1 MGSEIEYNPF
11 PKRKKHLLIL
21 YRALIKTKHLIVQ
34 TQLLVMSWVLSDK
47 PGQAG
52 LTRIASPRLSHRV
65 RTLCLGF
72 HLTIGRFDIL
82 MSCILY
88 TRNTREWV
96 YTHTHVCIHTYI
108 HTHLCIYI
116 CVHVFF
122 HVGIIW
128 FLLVTR
134 LLVSSHDLHPP

>member
-1 MGSEIEYNPF
+1 MFRAVSSEVAE
-11 PKRKKHLLIL
+11 RD
-21 YRALIKTKHLIVQ
+21 RALLLTLPLGHVSTQ
-34 TQLLVMSWVLSDK
+34 TGGS
-47 PGQAG
+47 PGHRPRLAQDTLPPRPVKAG
-52 LTRIASPRLSHRV
+52 LMHIASPRLSHRV

-96 YTHTHVCIHTYI
+96 YTHTYI